1 MSMNI
6 TIATR
11 EDLFPLVHGAA
22 VKIVRTAE
30 ALSRLGCEVTVVTS
44 DRMRYHLF
52 SSGQHE
58 LIDYPARLIAATR
71 VPRRLGGL
79 LERLG
84 LPDYWKTVEGL
95 LVSLGYPEDEH
106 LLYRPVVDPD
116 FWVRTLYVGRK
127 HRSEWFQ
134 AEFPGFGVPCWI
146 AARLLRKKCS
156 VVQHNIEWSRLADT
170 TNLPEDVVKRLRE
183 VELQICHLADEVITC
198 SSDDR
203 ELMLPDD
210 FQRSEITV
218 IPHGV
223 DLENYGGKSG
233 VGLRDHYGIPSD
245 CALGFFHGTL
255 HYWPNTV
262 ACRMLVEEVL
272 PRLRE
277 RGRKVK
283 MLVAGL
289 NPPDR
294 YAHPDLIY
302 AGCVDDLAAHI
313 AASDFCAVPLLDGGG
328 TRLKI
333 LEYFAGSKPVVST
346 LKGAEGLLLTDR
358 REIHQVSDGDWDE
371 FVGRIEQLLDNPVEA
386 LGMGALGRGFVERY
400 DWLEVGKAFIELY
413 SDPEQVRGTDFNDRL
428 SQLGAADSRPLVEV
442 GAEHLAERTQVLQK
456 IHRKERH
463 GNASKLLKV
472 LNDRGEEPQ
481 IAHWDEADVSY
492 ELSDDDIHR
501 HIPGDIDWQKPRTMI
516 LLLNKRCNLKCD
528 FCDLWHYTDMMPF
541 EHAVTIIG
549 RAPEA
554 GVKTLVITGGE
565 PFVHPRIFEIIELA
579 KNRGMGVN
587 ITTNGTLLTRE
598 LDRLKASRVD
608 SLSLSLDG
616 LEGNHDSLRGV
627 DGTYGQVIEAIR
639 TLRAETEIHLNIYF
653 VVTNQNVRDLL
664 PVQNMTLEQGIGFDF
679 WPVNG
684 YPHLYISTDADKAV
698 YEESLT
704 TIAKTSE
711 QVAARMDYYRYGMEY
726 MDGRRD
732 HYRCLGL
739 IEQFG
744 VNHEGQ
750 LVPCCVWDQKGL
762 QVGSALDEPLDQL
775 FYSERAQKLREQIF
789 REGCVDQ
796 CFNHSLYE
804 FQQATGMDF
813 VVKPAT
819 EPMVASKAVIK
830 ESGQAREGEAKERRR
845 AAAKA
850 RRAKETKSTKAT
862 KVTKSAKPKTAK
874 TAKPKARKPKV
885 KAKESTA

>member
-30 ALSRLGCEVTVVTS
+30 ALSLCGCEVTVVTS
-44 DRMRYHLF
+44 DRMHYHRF
-52 SSGQHE
+52 TDGNHE
-58 LIDYPARLIAATR
+58 LLDYPQRLVSATR
-71 VPRRLGGL
+71 VPRRIRGL
-79 LERLG
+79 WERLG
-84 LPDYWKTVEGL
+84 LPEYWKTVEGL

-106 LLYRPVVDPD
+106 LLYRPLVDPD
-116 FWVRTLYVGRK
+116 FWLRTVYVGRK
-127 HRSEWFQ
+127 HRSDWFQ

-146 AARLLRKKCS
+146 AARLLGKKCS
-156 VVQHNIEWSRLADT
+156 VVQHNVEWNRLADT
-170 TNLPEDVVKRLRE
+170 TDLPASVVDRLRE

-203 ELMLPDD
+203 DLMLSDD
-210 FQRSEITV
+210 FERDEITV

-223 DLENYGGKSG
+223 DLQNYGSKSG
-233 VGLRDHYGIPSD
+233 IGLRDHYGVPSD
-245 CALGFFHGTL
+245 YALGFFHGTL

-262 ACRMLVEEVL
+262 ACRMFAEEVL
-272 PRLRE
+272 PRLAA

-283 MLVAGL
+283 ILAAGL

-302 AGCVDDLAAHI
+302 AGCVDDLASHI

-346 LKGAEGLLLTDR
+346 LKGAEGLLLEDR
-358 REIHQVSDGDWDE
+358 REIHRVTDGDWDA
-371 FVGRIEQLLDNPVEA
+371 FVDRIEALLDKPVEA
-386 LGMGALGRGFVERY
+386 LGMGALGRSFVERY
-400 DWLEVGKAFIELY
+400 DWLEVGRAFVDLY
-413 SDPEQVRGTDFNDRL
+413 ENPKSVRGTDFNDRF
-428 SQLGAADSRPLVEV
+428 SHAASPDFRPLEEV
-442 GAEHLAERTQVLQK
+442 GAEFLAERRQALEK

-472 LNDRGEEPQ
+472 LTERDEEPQ
-481 IAHWDEADVSY
+481 IVHWDDEAVSHD
-492 ELSDDDIHR
+492 LSDDEIHR

-541 EHAVTIIG
+541 EHAVTIIN
-549 RAPEA
+549 RAPAA

-598 LDRLKASRVD
+598 LPRLKASRVD

-627 DGTYGQVIEAIR
+627 EGTYAQVLAAIR
-639 TLRAETEIHLNIYF
+639 TLRSETDIHLNIYF
-653 VVTNQNVRDLL
+653 VVTNQNVRDLV
-664 PVQNMTLEQGIGFDF
+664 PIYAMTIEYGIGFDF

-684 YPHLYISTDADKAV
+684 YPHLYISSDADKAV
-698 YEESLT
+698 YEESLAE
-704 TIAKTSE
+704 IARTSQ
-711 QVAARMDYYRYGMEY
+711 QVADRMDYYRYGMEY

-750 LVPCCVWDQKGL
+750 VVPCCVWDQKGL

-775 FYSERAQKLREQIF
+775 FYSERAQELREQIF
-789 REGCVDQ
+789 KEGCVDQ

-813 VVKPAT
+813 VVKPAS

-850 RRAKETKSTKAT
+850 RRAKA
-862 KVTKSAKPKTAK
+862 
-874 TAKPKARKPKV
+874 
-885 KAKESTA
+885 KAKEGTA